1 MKKALKTTGR
11 ILLGL
16 LILITVFIS
25 GLFLYNKAMLK
36 KEAPLR
42 EPLGQI
48 VEIDG
53 HNMCVY
59 NEGDGYHT
67 LVFLSGSGTPSPI
80 LDFKSL
86 YDLLK
91 DECRIVVIEKF
102 GYGFSD
108 VVDSER
114 SFDTMLRQDR
124 EALSKLGIDGPFILC
139 PHSMSGLEALQWAQE
154 YPDEVEAIVGLD
166 MALPAAYDVLDL
178 KEAERLETLSG
189 LAVKLGFL
197 RIVDLRSMYP
207 AFTAGTLTDHEKDIY
222 MAISRDITCNKD
234 IILESKSIPE
244 TCQKINSR
252 SKPDVPT
259 LILVSDGNDL
269 DVPGWREIQHEYA
282 QGLSDVYV
290 KDYDCGHYLHNIVY
304 NDISDEMKRFI
315 NHIDSI
321 KEENK

>member
-1 MKKALKTTGR
+1 MKKALKVAGKV
-11 ILLGL
+11 L
-16 LILITVFIS
+16 LILLILLILFIT
-25 GLFLYNKAMLK
+25 GLFTVNKVMLAR
-36 KEAPLR
+36 EAPLR
-42 EPLGQI
+42 APLGQT

-59 NEGDGYHT
+59 TEGEGEHI

-91 DECRIVVIEKF
+91 DDCRIVVIEKF
-102 GYGFSD
+102 GYGSSD

-124 EALSKLGIDGPFILC
+124 EALSKLGIEGPFILC
-139 PHSMSGLEALQWAQE
+139 PHSMSGLEAIQWAQE

-166 MALPAAYDVLDL
+166 MALPAAYEVLDL
-178 KEAERLETLSG
+178 KGAERLETLSG

-197 RIVDLRSMYP
+197 RIVDIRSMYP
-207 AFTAGTLTDHEKDIY
+207 AFSTGTLTEGEKDIY
-222 MAISRDITCNKD
+222 MAIARNITCNKD
-234 IILESKSIPE
+234 IILESRTIPE
-244 TCQKINSR
+244 TCRKINSR
-252 SKPDVPT
+252 PKPDIPT

-282 QGLSDVYV
+282 DGLSDATL
-290 KDYDCGHYLHNIVY
+290 KEYDCGHYLHNIEY
-304 NDISDEMKRFI
+304 RDISDEIKSFI
-315 NHIDSI
+315 NHIDTN

>member
-1 MKKALKTTGR
+1 MKKALKITGK
-11 ILLGL
+11 ILLGSLIIISVFL
-16 LILITVFIS
+16 LVLFIYHRVM
-25 GLFLYNKAMLK
+25 LNKEK
-36 KEAPLR
+36 PLL
-42 EPLGQI
+42 EPIGQM
-48 VEIDG
+48 VEVDG

-59 NEGDGYHT
+59 TEGEGEHT

-91 DECRIVVIEKF
+91 DDYRIVVIERF

-124 EALSKLGIDGPFILC
+124 EALSKAGVESPYILC
-139 PHSMSGLEALQWAQE
+139 PHSMSGIEALLWAQE
-154 YPDEVEAIVGLD
+154 YPDETEAIVGLD

-197 RIVDLRSMYP
+197 RIVDIRSMYP
-207 AFTAGTLTDHEKDIY
+207 AFSAGTLTDHEKDIY
-222 MAISRDITCNKD
+222 MAISRKITCNKD
-234 IILESKSIPE
+234 IILESKNIPE
-244 TCQKINSR
+244 ACQRINSR
-252 SKPDVPT
+252 PKPDIPT

-269 DVPGWREIQHEYA
+269 DVPGWREIQYEYA
-282 QGLSDVYV
+282 EGLSDVCV
-290 KDYDCGHYLHNIVY
+290 KEYDCGHYLQNIVY
-304 NDISDEMKRFI
+304 NDIADEIKGFI
-315 NHIDSI
+315 GHIDPADTK
-321 KEENK
+321 KE

>member
-1 MKKALKTTGR
+1 MKKTLKITGK
-11 ILLGL
+11 ILLGSLIIISVFL
-16 LILITVFIS
+16 LVLFIYHRVM
-25 GLFLYNKAMLK
+25 LNKEK
-36 KEAPLR
+36 PLL
-42 EPLGQI
+42 EPIGQM
-48 VEIDG
+48 VEVDG

-59 NEGDGYHT
+59 TEGEGEHT

-91 DECRIVVIEKF
+91 DDYRIVVIERF

-124 EALSKLGIDGPFILC
+124 EALSKAGVESPYILC
-139 PHSMSGLEALQWAQE
+139 PHSMSGIEALLWAQE
-154 YPDEVEAIVGLD
+154 YPDETEAIVGLD

-197 RIVDLRSMYP
+197 RIVDIRSMYP
-207 AFTAGTLTDHEKDIY
+207 AFSAGTLTDHEKDIY
-222 MAISRDITCNKD
+222 MAISRKMTCNKD
-234 IILESKSIPE
+234 IILESKNIPE
-244 TCQKINSR
+244 ACQRINSR
-252 SKPDVPT
+252 PKPDIPT

-282 QGLSDVYV
+282 EGLSDVCI
-290 KDYDCGHYLHNIVY
+290 KEYDCGHYLQNIVY
-304 NDISDEMKRFI
+304 NDIADEIKGFI
-315 NHIDSI
+315 GRIDPADTK
-321 KEENK
+321 KE